1 MTEKQNSDCL
11 LPPYLVL
18 ELTDQKGWLAGKLL
32 ADLGAEVVKI
42 ERPGG
47 DPGRNI
53 GPFYQNVPA
62 PEKSLNWFAYNT
74 NKKSITLDIEMTG
87 GKEIFKMLAVKARFI
102 IESFK
107 PGYMQSVGLGYDVLN
122 HLNPEVI
129 LTSISDFGQ
138 TGPYQG
144 YKGSDLVD
152 QAVSG
157 VPFQTGDDDR
167 PPLRLPGNQAYQ
179 FASLH
184 AAMGTLLAHIH
195 RQVTGKGQHVDVS
208 VQESLSSTNLYAIP
222 YWYSA
227 QRLMRRSG
235 RKERRMNISYRLV
248 YPCKDGFVTARV
260 MVGRGFGALQKRLV
274 EVMDSRGMAEDLK
287 NEDWTAFGLDSTTQK
302 DIDHWE
308 EVMARF
314 FAAHTK
320 KELHEMA
327 KKHALAV
334 VPVYNAREVI
344 EYEQLQQREF
354 WVEVEYPELES
365 SVIHPGPIGK
375 LSSAASRRMRR
386 APLIGEHN
394 KQIYMDDLGLSPDE
408 ILLLKGNHVI

>member
-18 ELTDQKGWLAGKLL
+18 DLTDQKGWLAGKLL
-32 ADLGAEVVKI
+32 ADLGAEVIKI

-53 GPFYQNVPA
+53 GPFYQNVPD

-144 YKGSDLVD
+144 YKGCDLVD
-152 QAVSG
+152 QAMSG

-167 PPLRLPGNQAYQ
+167 PPLILTE
-179 FASLH
+179 AS
-184 AAMGTLLAHIH
+184 
-195 RQVTGKGQHVDVS
+195 GK
-208 VQESLSSTNLYAIP
+208 
-222 YWYSA
+222 
-227 QRLMRRSG
+227 MRRPD
-235 RKERRMNISYRLV
+235 
-248 YPCKDGFVTARV
+248 PCAGQDC
-260 MVGRGFGALQKRLV
+260 LYQ
-274 EVMDSRGMAEDLK
+274 DL
-287 NEDWTAFGLDSTTQK
+287 
-302 DIDHWE
+302 
-308 EVMARF
+308 
-314 FAAHTK
+314 
-320 KELHEMA
+320 
-327 KKHALAV
+327 
-334 VPVYNAREVI
+334 
-344 EYEQLQQREF
+344 
-354 WVEVEYPELES
+354 
-365 SVIHPGPIGK
+365 GPI
-375 LSSAASRRMRR
+375 R
-386 APLIGEHN
+386 
-394 KQIYMDDLGLSPDE
+394 
-408 ILLLKGNHVI
+408 